1 MQFLFLMI
9 FKTYLFKNN
18 FINWLAI
25 SFILIILI
33 WLSKAVAFLN
43 LVTENGIELK
53 DFFALFIYILP
64 WILIYIFPIA
74 FCIALLLT
82 INKLNN
88 FSEIV
93 VLKNFGI
100 SNFKLS
106 LPFIYVGFLITIIN
120 FLISFYIMPMAN
132 KEFRVSKQNIKENY
146 ANLSFAPQNFENFNK
161 STIYVHEKDD
171 NNILKGLLI
180 NDQRADD
187 YVITLTAQTAN
198 IILRDNEIYLRLNNG
213 SLHRYNYATMKSEIL
228 KFDNYIFN
236 LNEKN
241 QELFQYK
248 WKPNERFLNELI
260 FYEDSLSV
268 KEIKELKSELHK
280 RINDPLI
287 SLVFSIIISTVLFK
301 SKIIRKGNNFN
312 NLTAL
317 IICIIY
323 ILLLIFSYRLNDK
336 NEELFYLPY
345 LINLFFYLTPLVF
358 LLINPSKS
366 KL

>member
-1 MQFLFLMI
+1 
-9 FKTYLFKNN
+9 
-18 FINWLAI
+18 
-25 SFILIILI
+25 
-33 WLSKAVAFLN
+33 
-43 LVTENGIELK
+43 
-53 DFFALFIYILP
+53 
-64 WILIYIFPIA
+64 
-74 FCIALLLT
+74 
-82 INKLNN
+82 
-88 FSEIV
+88 
-93 VLKNFGI
+93 
-100 SNFKLS
+100 
-106 LPFIYVGFLITIIN
+106 
-120 FLISFYIMPMAN
+120 
-132 KEFRVSKQNIKENY
+132 
-146 ANLSFAPQNFENFNK
+146 
-161 STIYVHEKDD
+161 KDD

-187 YVITLTAQTAN
+187 YAITLTAQTAN

-248 WKPNERFLNELI
+248 WKPNERFLSELI
-260 FYEDSLSV
+260 FYEDSLSG

-317 IICIIY
+317 MICVIY

>member
-1 MQFLFLMI
+1 MI

-18 FINWLAI
+18 LLNWLAI

-43 LVTENGIELK
+43 LVTENGIDLK
-53 DFFALFIYILP
+53 DFFLLFVFILP
-64 WILIYIFPIA
+64 WILIYIFPIS

-82 INKLNN
+82 INRFNS

-106 LPFIYVGFLITIIN
+106 LPFIYLGFLISVFN
-120 FLISFYIMPMAN
+120 FLLSFYIMPMAN
-132 KEFRVSKQNIKENY
+132 KQFRISKQNIKENY
-146 ANLSFAPQNFENFNK
+146 ANLSFASQNFENFNK
-161 STIYVHEKDD
+161 STIYVQQKNE
-171 NNILKGLLI
+171 NNILRGLLI
-180 NDQRADD
+180 NDQRSED
-187 YVITLTAQTAN
+187 YAITLSAQSAN
-198 IILRDNEIYLRLNNG
+198 IILRDNEIFLRLNNG
-213 SLHRYNYATMKSEIL
+213 SLQRYNYLTMKSEIL

-241 QELFQYK
+241 QELFKYK
-248 WKPNERFLNELI
+248 WKPNERFISELI
-260 FYEDSLSV
+260 FYEDSLSP

-287 SLVFSIIISTVLFK
+287 SLVFSVIISAVLLK
-301 SKIIRKGNNFN
+301 SKINRKKNNHS
-312 NLTAL
+312 NLLAL
-317 IICIIY
+317 ILCVAY

-336 NEELFYLPY
+336 REDLFFLPY
-345 LINLFFYLTPLVF
+345 FINLVFYSTSIIF
-358 LLINPSKS
+358 LLINSRKS
-366 KL
+366 SL